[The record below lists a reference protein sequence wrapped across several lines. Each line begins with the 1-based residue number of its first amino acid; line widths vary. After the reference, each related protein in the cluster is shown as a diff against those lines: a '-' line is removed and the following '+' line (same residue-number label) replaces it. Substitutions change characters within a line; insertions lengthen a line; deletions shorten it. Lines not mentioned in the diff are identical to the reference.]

1 MKKKIIITAVILLPI
16 LAFVFH
22 ILNSTGFFR
31 TVENQMNGEIA
42 GKIPIAGV
50 EDFTI
55 DEDDNFGVFIAYDRA
70 AERDGKPKKDDGIY
84 MIDLSNDTFDIKL
97 LSNNF
102 KKPLALHGISLIQL
116 DSNHHKL
123 FVINHAE
130 GESIEVF
137 DLYHR
142 DSLVHEKT
150 MQHELIFSPNDI
162 VAISETE
169 FYFTNDK
176 YYDSKIGN
184 LFENYSG
191 IAKCETVYFDGENYR
206 IVNKNLA
213 YGNGINYDK
222 NRNLI
227 YVASPRGFLIAV
239 FERLANGDL
248 KHIENIDCGTGVDNI
263 ELDKNGN
270 LWVGC
275 HPNLLAFK
283 SYQKG
288 KAKTAPSEIIK
299 INYRKKGDYDLK
311 SLYVNDGTAIS
322 ASTVAPVYKDLIFIG
337 TVFDDHFLILKD
349 TSF

>member
-1 MKKKIIITAVILLPI
+1 VKKIKMKKKLIITGVILLPI

-22 ILNSTGFFR
+22 ILSSTGFFR
-31 TVENQMNGEIA
+31 TVENQMNGKIVSS
-42 GKIPIAGV
+42 IPIAGV

-55 DEDDNFGVFIAYDRA
+55 DEDDNFGIFIAYDRA
-70 AERDGKPKKDDGIY
+70 AERDGKAKKNDGIY
-84 MIDLSNDTFDIKL
+84 IIDLSNDAFEVKL
-97 LSNNF
+97 LSGNF

-206 IVNKNLA
+206 IVNH
-213 YGNGINYDK
+213 K

-227 YVASPRGFLIAV
+227 YIASPRGFLIAV
-239 FERLANGDL
+239 FERLENGDL

-263 ELDKNGN
+263 ELDKNGD
-270 LWVGC
+270 LLIGC

-288 KAKTAPSEIIK
+288 KAKIAPSEIIK
-299 INYRKKGDYDLK
+299 INYRKKGDYDIK
-311 SLYVNDGTAIS
+311 RIYVNDGTAIS
-322 ASTVAPVYKDLIFIG
+322 ASTVAPVYKDLMFVG
-337 TVFDDHFLILKD
+337 SVFDDHFLILK
-349 TSF
+349 